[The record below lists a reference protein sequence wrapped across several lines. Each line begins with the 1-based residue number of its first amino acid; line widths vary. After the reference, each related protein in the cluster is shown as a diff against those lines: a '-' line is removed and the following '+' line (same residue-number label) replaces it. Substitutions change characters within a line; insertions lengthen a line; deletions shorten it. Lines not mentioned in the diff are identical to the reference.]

1 MDIIERFKK
10 YVKFDTT
17 SCDTIRPGK
26 ASTDRQ
32 YAFGREILVPELK
45 ELGADELEVNN
56 YGVVRAVF
64 KAAKEETLPRVALF
78 VHMDTSPAAKGSDID
93 PRVIR
98 YEGGDID
105 FGHGVV
111 LHAEDYPQ
119 LKKSIGHQ
127 LIIPDGTTLL
137 GGDDKAGMSAVM
149 DFLSNLPGHRCQHR
163 TLEIHFTTDEETG
176 EDAKHV
182 SMDKVKAKFGITVD
196 GEDLE
201 EINIETFNALAMDVE
216 IKGFNIHPGNS
227 KNRMINACQLAIE
240 FDRSLPVFQRPE
252 FTEGREGFVHL
263 CNITAS
269 EEQAHMTYIVRDHDL
284 AKAQFLAEIAEHSAK
299 ILNEKYGEGRVTVK
313 VTDTYHNMIEKIR
326 ECPEAIKL
334 ITDAFDALHIPHEF
348 VAVRGGTTGS
358 QLSFM
363 GLPTPN
369 IGDGDFNPHGRME
382 YVDAD
387 QMAMTSKVLAKMFE
401 D

>member
-10 YVKFDTT
+10 YVSFDTT
-17 SCDTIRPGK
+17 SSETIRPGK

-32 YAFGREILVPELK
+32 YAFGKEVIYKELK
-45 ELGADELEVNN
+45 TFKPDELDING

-64 KAAKEETLPRVALF
+64 KPSEEETLPRVALF
-78 VHMDTSPAAKGSDID
+78 CHMDTSPAAKGSDIK
-93 PRVIR
+93 PRVIK

-111 LHAEDYPQ
+111 LHAKDYPY

-137 GGDDKAGMSAVM
+137 GGDDKAGCSAVM
-149 DFLSNLPGHRCQHR
+149 DFLEKLPNHRCKHR

-201 EINIETFNALAMDVE
+201 EINIETFNALAMHVD
-216 IKGFNIHPGNS
+216 IKGFNIHPGAS
-227 KNRMINACQLAIE
+227 KNRMINANMLAIE
-240 FDRSLPVFQRPE
+240 FDRSLPWFQRPE
-252 FTEGREGFVHL
+252 FTEEREGFYHL
-263 CNITAS
+263 CNMTCS
-269 EEQAHMTYIVRDHDL
+269 EEHATMEYIIRDHDL
-284 AKAQFLAEIAEHSAK
+284 SKAMHMAEIAKHAGD
-299 ILNEKYGEGRVTVK
+299 ILNEKYGEGRVTVT
-313 VTDTYHNMIEKIR
+313 VVDTYHNMIEKIN
-326 ECPEAIKL
+326 ECPESIKL
-334 ITDAFDALHIPHEF
+334 ITNAFKALNVPYSF

-387 QMAMTSKVLAKMFE
+387 QMAMTSKILAQMFK

>member
-1 MDIIERFKK
+1 MDIIERFKH
-10 YVKFDTT
+10 YVSYDTT
-17 SCDTIRPGK
+17 SSEIIRPNK
-26 ASTDRQ
+26 ASTDNQ
-32 YAFGREILVPELK
+32 YFFGKEVLFK
-45 ELGADELEVNN
+45 ELQEFNPDELDINK

-64 KAAKEETLPRVALF
+64 NASVEEKLPRIALF
-78 VHMDTSPAAKGSDID
+78 VHMDTSPAAKGYDIK
-93 PRVIR
+93 PRVIK

-105 FGHGVV
+105 FGHGVI
-111 LHAEDYPQ
+111 LKEKDYPQ
-119 LKKSIGHQ
+119 LKKSIGHE

-137 GGDDKAGMSAVM
+137 GGDDKAGMTAVM
-149 DFLSNLPGHRCQHR
+149 DFLEKLPNHRCKYR
-163 TLEIHFTTDEETG
+163 TIEIHFTTDEETG

-201 EINIETFNALAMDVE
+201 EINIETFNAFSMNVE

-227 KNRMINACQLAIE
+227 KNRMINANMLAIE
-240 FDRSLPVFQRPE
+240 FDRALPHFDRPE
-252 FTEGREGFVHL
+252 YTEKRQGFFHL
-263 CNITAS
+263 CNMTCS
-269 EEQAHMTYIVRDHDL
+269 EEHANMEYIIRDHDL
-284 AKAQFLAEIAEHSAK
+284 QKCKYKAEMAEHVAEIM
-299 ILNEKYGEGRVTVK
+299 NEKYGEGRVTVTIK
-313 VTDTYHNMIEKIR
+313 DQYHNLLEKVN
-326 ECPEAIKL
+326 ECPESIQT
-334 ITDAFDALHIPHEF
+334 ITDAFKALNIPYEF

-387 QMAMTSKVLAKMFE
+387 QMKMTSNLLLQIFK

>member
-10 YVKFDTT
+10 YVSFDTT
-17 SCDTIRPGK
+17 SSETIRPGK

-32 YAFGREILVPELK
+32 YDFGREVLIPELK
-45 ELGADELEVNN
+45 SFNPDELDVNN
-56 YGVVRAVF
+56 FGVVRAVF
-64 KAAKEETLPRVALF
+64 NASEEETLPRVAIF
-78 VHMDTSPAAKGSDID
+78 VHMDTSPAAKGSDIK
-93 PRVIR
+93 PRVIT

-149 DFLSNLPGHRCQHR
+149 DFLANLPNHRCKHR
-163 TLEIHFTTDEETG
+163 TLEFHFTTDEETG
-176 EDAKHV
+176 EDAEHV

-227 KNRMINACQLAIE
+227 KNRLISACQLAIE
-240 FDRSLPVFQRPE
+240 FDRSLPAFLRPE
-252 FTEGREGFVHL
+252 HTEGREGFVHL
-263 CNITAS
+263 CNMTAS
-269 EEQAHMTYIVRDHDL
+269 EEHAQMSYIIRDHDL
-284 AKAQFLAEIAEHSAK
+284 NKARYMAEIAQHSAK
-299 ILNEKYGEGRVTVK
+299 IMNEKYGEGRVTVT
-313 VTDTYHNMIEKIR
+313 VTDTYHNMVEKVN
-326 ECPEAIKL
+326 ECPESVKL
-334 ITDAFDALHIPHEF
+334 ITDAFDALGIPHEF

-387 QMAMTSKVLAKMFE
+387 QMALTSKVLAKMFE

>member
-1 MDIIERFKK
+1 MDIIERFKR
-10 YVKFDTT
+10 YVSFDTT
-17 SCDTIRPGK
+17 SSDTIRPGK
-26 ASTDRQ
+26 ASTDSQ
-32 YAFGREILVPELK
+32 YAFGKEVIYEELK
-45 ELGADELEVNN
+45 AFRPDELDING

-64 KAAKEETLPRVALF
+64 RPSKEDTLPRVALF
-78 VHMDTSPAAKGSDID
+78 CHMDTSPAAKGSGIK

-111 LHAEDYPQ
+111 LLEKDYPQ
-119 LKKSIGHQ
+119 LKKSVGHQ

-137 GGDDKAGMSAVM
+137 GGDDKAGCAAVM
-149 DFLSNLPGHRCQHR
+149 DFLEKLPGHRLNHR
-163 TLEIHFTTDEETG
+163 TLEVHFTTDEETG

-182 SMDKVKAKFGITVD
+182 SMDQVKAKFGITVD

-201 EINIETFNALAMDVE
+201 EINVETFNGLAMHVE
-216 IKGFNIHPGNS
+216 IKGFNIHPGTA
-227 KNRMINACQLAIE
+227 KDRMINANMLAIE
-240 FDRSLPVFQRPE
+240 FDRSLPLFQRPE
-252 FTEGREGFVHL
+252 HTEGREGFYHL
-263 CNITAS
+263 CNMTGS
-269 EEQAHMTYIVRDHDL
+269 EERAEMNYIIRDHDL
-284 AKAQFLAEIAEHSAK
+284 SKALHMAEIAKHSGE
-299 ILNEKYGEGRVTVK
+299 ILNEKYGKGRVTVT
-313 VTDTYHNMIEKIR
+313 VEETYRNMYEKIE
-326 ECPEAIKL
+326 ECPESVDL
-334 ITDAFDALHIPHEF
+334 ITKGFKALKIPYFF
-348 VAVRGGTTGS
+348 VPVRGGTTGS

-387 QMAMTSKVLAKMFE
+387 QMALTSKVLAEMFK

>member
-10 YVKFDTT
+10 YVSFDTT
-17 SCDTIRPGK
+17 SSETIRPGK

-32 YAFGREILVPELK
+32 YEFGEKVLLPELK
-45 ELGADELEVNN
+45 SWNPDELEVNN
-56 YGVVRAVF
+56 FGVIRAVF
-64 KAAKEETLPRVALF
+64 KASEEETSPRVALF
-78 VHMDTSPAAKGSDID
+78 VHMDTSPAAKGSDIK
-93 PRVIR
+93 PRVIT

-119 LKKSIGHQ
+119 LKKSIGHK

-149 DFLSNLPGHRCQHR
+149 DFLANLPNHRCKHR

-176 EDAKHV
+176 EDADHV
-182 SMDKVKAKFGITVD
+182 SMDKAEAAFGITVD
-196 GEDLE
+196 GENLE
-201 EINIETFNALAMDVE
+201 EINIETFNALAMEVE

-227 KNRMINACQLAIE
+227 KNRMISACDLAIE
-240 FDRSLPVFQRPE
+240 FDRSLPHFARPRY
-252 FTEGREGFVHL
+252 TEGREGFVHL
-263 CNITAS
+263 CNMEAS
-269 EEQAHMTYIVRDHDL
+269 EEHARMSYIIRDHDL
-284 AKAQFLAEIAEHSAK
+284 NKAYYLAEIAQHSGA
-299 ILNEKYGEGRVTVK
+299 ILNEKYGEGRVTVTVSETYRNMVEK
-313 VTDTYHNMIEKIR
+313 VN
-326 ECPEAIKL
+326 ECPESVKL
-334 ITDAFDALHIPHEF
+334 ITDAFEKLNIPYTF

-358 QLSFM
+358 QLSFK

-387 QMAMTSKVLAKMFE
+387 QMALTSKVLAAMFA

>member
-1 MDIIERFKK
+1 MDIIDRFKL
-10 YVKFDTT
+10 YVSYDTT
-17 SCDTIRPGK
+17 SSETIRPGK

-32 YAFGREILVPELK
+32 YVFGKEVIYKELK
-45 ELGADELEVNN
+45 EFHPDELEINN

-64 KAAKEETLPRVALF
+64 KAKGEETLPRVALF
-78 VHMDTSPAAKGSDID
+78 CHMDTSPAAKGSDIK
-93 PRVIR
+93 PRVIK

-111 LHAEDYPQ
+111 LLAKDYPQ
-119 LKKSIGHQ
+119 LKKSIGHE

-137 GGDDKAGMSAVM
+137 GGDDKAGCSAVM
-149 DFLSNLPGHRCQHR
+149 DFLEKLPDHRLNHR
-163 TLEIHFTTDEETG
+163 TLEVHFTTDEETG

-201 EINIETFNALAMDVE
+201 EINIETFNAFSMHVD
-216 IKGFNIHPGNS
+216 IKGFNIHPGTA
-227 KNRMINACQLAIE
+227 KNRMINANMLAIE
-240 FDRSLPVFQRPE
+240 FDRALPHFDRPE
-252 FTEGREGFVHL
+252 YTQDRQGFYHL
-263 CNITAS
+263 CNMACT
-269 EEQAHMTYIVRDHDL
+269 EEHGEMDYIIRDHDL
-284 AKAQFLAEIAEHSAK
+284 QKAKYKAEMAEHVAE
-299 ILNEKYGEGRVTVK
+299 ILNEKYGADRVTVTVK
-313 VTDTYHNMIEKIR
+313 DQYHNLIEKVN
-326 ECPEAIKL
+326 ECPESVKM
-334 ITDAFDALHIPHEF
+334 ITDAFKALNIPYTF

-387 QMAMTSKVLAKMFE
+387 QMRMTSKVLAQMFK

>member
-1 MDIIERFKK
+1 MDIIDRFKT
-10 YVKFDTT
+10 YVSHDTT
-17 SCDTIRPGK
+17 SCETIRPGK
-26 ASTDRQ
+26 ASTDNQ
-32 YAFGREILVPELK
+32 YVFGREVLIPELK
-45 ELGADELEVNN
+45 AFNPEELEVNE
-56 YGVVRAVF
+56 YGVIRAVF
-64 KAAKEETLPRVALF
+64 KATEEETLPRVALF
-78 VHMDTSPAAKGSDID
+78 VHMDTSPAAKGYDIK
-93 PRVIR
+93 PRVIK

-149 DFLSNLPGHRCQHR
+149 DFLEKLPNHHCKHR
-163 TLEIHFTTDEETG
+163 TLEVYFTTDEETG
-176 EDAKHV
+176 EDAEHV
-182 SMDKVKAKFGITVD
+182 TMEKVHAKFGITVD

-201 EINIETFNALAMDVE
+201 EINIETFNALAMTVE
-216 IKGFNIHPGNS
+216 INGFNIHPGNS
-227 KNRMINACQLAIE
+227 KNRMINANQLGIM
-240 FDRSLPVFQRPE
+240 FDRSLPLYYRPE
-252 FTEGREGFVHL
+252 FTEGREGFFHL
-263 CNITAS
+263 CNFNGS
-269 EEQAHMTYIVRDHDL
+269 EEHATLTYIIRDHDL
-284 AKAQFLAEIAEHSAK
+284 AKARFMAEIAQHSAK
-299 ILNEKYGEGRVTVK
+299 ILNEKYGEGRVVVT
-313 VTDTYHNMIEKIR
+313 VTDTYHNMVEKIN
-326 ECPEAIKL
+326 ECPESVKL
-334 ITDAFDALHIPHEF
+334 ITDAFDALGIHHEF

-358 QLSFM
+358 QLSFK

-387 QMAMTSKVLAKMFE
+387 QMALTSKVLAKMFE